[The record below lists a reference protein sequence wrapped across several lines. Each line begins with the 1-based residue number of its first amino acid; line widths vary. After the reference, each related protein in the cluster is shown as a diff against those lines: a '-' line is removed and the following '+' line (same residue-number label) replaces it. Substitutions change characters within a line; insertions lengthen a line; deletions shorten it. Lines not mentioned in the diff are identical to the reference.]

1 MAPPTPD
8 PPPPEHPGALCF
20 LAALG
25 VIWALYATAPTQCLP
40 HGDVKYL
47 VLGFLTCWPINVIN
61 NGMPLY
67 IATDTNVAFATLAS
81 VVAGVAMVVPL
92 QPTLKVVRR
101 LNAAGLVGLVAAAFG
116 GQFVVVGA
124 AVSGACV
131 AAATSIVRRALQTA
145 SVADGNFAVVGMAL
159 SAIASVALLL
169 LFEDFFAYSLFA
181 VIFGVALLMT
191 PLPQLA
197 IVDEGIGVEAPL
209 IEEAAPPFVCAIAD
223 VIYFFHHGLV
233 HAVPGL
239 LPTLALTTSA
249 YKSTLAAATA
259 GAVAGSLFAG
269 TKGDVHALPLAA
281 LSLAFIL
288 VGPITTTAPTAFFFY
303 AFAFGDSAAITAKT
317 KADVP
322 SKEWPLNIIGAVGA
336 CLGAGIVAG
345 VV

>member
-1 MAPPTPD
+1 
-8 PPPPEHPGALCF
+8 
-20 LAALG
+20 
-25 VIWALYATAPTQCLP
+25 
-40 HGDVKYL
+40 
-47 VLGFLTCWPINVIN
+47 
-61 NGMPLY
+61 MPLY

-81 VVAGVAMVVPL
+81 VVASVAMVAPFR
-92 QPTLKVVRR
+92 PTLKVVRR
-101 LNAAGLVGLVAAAFG
+101 LNAVGLVGLVAAAFG
-116 GQFVVVGA
+116 GQLVVVGA

-131 AAATSIVRRALQTA
+131 AAATSIVWRALKTA
-145 SVADGNFAVVGMAL
+145 SVTDNNFAVFGMAL
-159 SAIASVALLL
+159 SAIASVALVL

-181 VIFGVALLMT
+181 AIFGAALLMT
-191 PLPQLA
+191 PLPKIA
-197 IVDEGIGVEAPL
+197 IVVDEGIGVEAPL
-209 IEEAAPPFVCAIAD
+209 IEAVAPPFACAVAD

-233 HAVPGL
+233 YAVPGL

-269 TKGDVHALPLAA
+269 TKGNVHALPLAA

-303 AFAFGDSAAITAKT
+303 AFAFGDSAAIMAKT

-336 CLGAGIVAG
+336 CIGAGIVAG
-345 VV
+345 IV